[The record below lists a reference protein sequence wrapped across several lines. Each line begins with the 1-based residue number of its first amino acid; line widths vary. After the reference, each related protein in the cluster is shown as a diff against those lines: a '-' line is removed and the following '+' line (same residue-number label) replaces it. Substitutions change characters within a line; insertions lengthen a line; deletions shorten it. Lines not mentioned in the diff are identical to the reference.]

1 VVTEL
6 TPGKATLEYVNLL
19 RLAVENHSKS
29 TINRDT
35 RTLCDVFFDIFDLRR
50 LRYEDHLSELYSDA
64 QMDFLEE
71 SAIETFLALI
81 LKINDAVFRPVLMR
95 LIEWSTAALPK
106 QDGLGKTLRSTT
118 LYNFLGALS
127 DRLKVGFNCR
137 CYLNNC

>member
-1 VVTEL
+1 MVTEL

-29 TINRDT
+29 TINRDA

-50 LRYEDHLSELYSDA
+50 IRFEDHLTELYSEE
-64 QMDFLEE
+64 QMAFLEE
-71 SAIETFLALI
+71 AAIETFLALI

-95 LIEWSTAALPK
+95 LIEWSAAALPK

-127 DRLKVGFNCR
+127 DRLKVSFHCG
-137 CYLNNC
+137 YY